1 MRRSSIAG
9 CEMSRL
15 GQAVLLP
22 AIGLGIGGIAFA
34 ATQLPIACAPGGC
47 ANNNVFVPSGAAPA
61 VQSGKTLAVTQ
72 TSNNATLNWASFNIS
87 GDGKVVFQQPSS
99 TSVALN
105 RIYDANPSS
114 IFGSLSANGQIYLI
128 NANGFVSGATSK
140 VNAAGLIASSLN
152 IADNTFTNGI
162 LSPLANGKPALE
174 PFTGNSQHFSDD

>member
-9 CEMSRL
+9 CDMSRL

-34 ATQLPIACAPGGC
+34 ATQLPIPCAPGAC
-47 ANNNVFVPSGAAPA
+47 ANNNVFVTSGAATA

-105 RIYDANPSS
+105 RNCDANRDVL
-114 IFGSLSANGQIYLI
+114 FGALTEYGQIM
-128 NANGFVSGATSK
+128 
-140 VNAAGLIASSLN
+140 
-152 IADNTFTNGI
+152 
-162 LSPLANGKPALE
+162 PA
-174 PFTGNSQHFSDD
+174 